1 MRIVVHGQQ
10 AFGKSV
16 LEALSERGET
26 VIAVYCAPD
35 PAQGG
40 RIDPLKEAALA
51 RNLPVYQPRSFR
63 NVPEVSE
70 EFARLEADL
79 CVMAYVTLIVPEA
92 ILNLPTRGTIQYHP
106 SLLPRHRGPSSINWP
121 IIKGETRTG
130 LSIFWPDH
138 GLDTGPILL
147 QREVEI
153 LDTDTL
159 GSLYFDRLYP
169 LGVTALVEAVDLV
182 RAGKAPKIPQ
192 DESQATYEGWCRKEH
207 VQIDWEQPMQEIWN
221 LIRGA
226 DPQPGAWTTY
236 DGTILQLMDAS
247 KLAGAAAGRPGE
259 VTAIDDAGLTV
270 AVAGGQI
277 QVARVRSGGGP
288 KISAA
293 SFAQTAGLRPG
304 ARLGRTKLA

>member
-16 LEALSERGET
+16 LEALLQRGEN
-26 VIAVYCAPD
+26 VIAVYCGPE

-40 RIDPLKEAALA
+40 GRPDPLKEAALA
-51 RNLPVYQPRSFR
+51 HNLPVYQPRSFR
-63 NVPEVSE
+63 NKPEIWE
-70 EFARLEADL
+70 EFAQLKADL
-79 CVMAYVTLIVPEA
+79 CVMAYVTLFVPEA
-92 ILNLPTRGTIQYHP
+92 MLNLPTQGTIQYHP

-121 IIKGETRTG
+121 LIWGETRTG
-130 LSIFWPDH
+130 LSIFWPDN

-147 QREVEI
+147 QKDVDI

-169 LGVTALVEAVDLV
+169 LGVTAMLEAVELV
-182 RAGKAPKIPQ
+182 QAGKAPKIAQ
-192 DESQATYEGWCRKEH
+192 DEAQATYEGWCRAEN
-207 VQIDWEQPMQEIWN
+207 VQIDWHKPLQEVWN

-236 DGTILQLMDAS
+236 DSANVQIYDAKKQPGTTAGEPGAVTAVSEAS
-247 KLAGAAAGRPGE
+247 FTVAAAGGQLEVLRVRP
-259 VTAIDDAGLTV
+259 
-270 AVAGGQI
+270 AGGQ
-277 QVARVRSGGGP
+277 

-293 SFAQTAGLRPG
+293 AFASSVGLRPG
-304 ARLGRTKLA
+304 AQLGG